1 MNRNTYY
8 RSALALLA
16 SVWLLFLP
24 ERGVAQS
31 SQSLRAAT
39 VTEGLEYPWGLA
51 FLPDGRMLV
60 TERPG
65 RLRLVDADG
74 RLHPQPVSGVPA
86 VAAVGQGGLLDVALH
101 PDFARNGWIYLSY
114 AAQGEGGYGSRLCEN
129 AVNHLACALS
139 MQ

>member
-1 MNRNTYY
+1 MNRNTRY
-8 RSALALLA
+8 RLALLA

-31 SQSLRAAT
+31 SQSLRAVT